1 MGWRSQYCKD
11 YCLPV
16 SMRYAV
22 RNFVR
27 MLRES
32 KVWEV
37 QTEDIAD
44 GSSKAE
50 PSSRAEPSAA
60 ASAAVQWHDED
71 GGNIA
76 ERLPERYR
84 RWASVFS
91 EEEINHL
98 LDHTK
103 NDHKIQLVDEAQPPF
118 GPIYPWSE
126 KELQALREYLRK
138 ELAAGKIRESKSPA
152 GAPIIFLPKPDG
164 SLRLC
169 VDYRGLN
176 RVTVK
181 DRTPL
186 PLMSELRER
195 LARATIFTKLDLKN
209 GYNLIRIAEG
219 DEWKTAFRTTY
230 GLFEYLVMPFGLC
243 NVPGTSQA
251 MINKVLHDLLDEG
264 VIVYID
270 HKLLYSENEE
280 SHIRLVEQV
289 LCASIKKSVF
299 HASEVKY
306 LGYCISK
313 FGIAMSPEKVH
324 TIKAWAPARSV
335 KHV

>member
-1 MGWRSQYCKD
+1 
-11 YCLPV
+11 V
-16 SMRYAV
+16 SMRDAV

-37 QTEDIAD
+37 QAEDIAD
-44 GSSKAE
+44 GSTKAE

-60 ASAAVQWHDED
+60 ASAAVQSHDED
-71 GGNIA
+71 GGDIA

-91 EEEINHL
+91 EEEINRL
-98 LDHTK
+98 PDHTEY
-103 NDHKIQLVDEAQPPF
+103 DHKIQLVDEAQPPF
-118 GPIYPWSE
+118 GPICPLSE

-152 GAPIIFLPKPDG
+152 GAPIIFVPKPDG

-169 VDYRGLN
+169 VDYRGPN
-176 RVTVK
+176 RVTIK

-195 LARATIFTKLDLKN
+195 LGRATIFTKLDLKN

-219 DEWKTAFRTTY
+219 DEWKTAFRTRY

-243 NVPGTSQA
+243 NAPGTFQA

-264 VIVYID
+264 VIV
-270 HKLLYSENEE
+270 
-280 SHIRLVEQV
+280 
-289 LCASIKKSVF
+289 
-299 HASEVKY
+299 
-306 LGYCISK
+306 
-313 FGIAMSPEKVH
+313 
-324 TIKAWAPARSV
+324 
-335 KHV
+335 